1 MKGWGGPLLW
11 VALGAIPG
19 ALLRWGLPGTMVA
32 NTLGCFV
39 FGAAGLL
46 DSPSSRRRWLVGVGF
61 ASSLTTFSSWI
72 LELVRHLDAGQ
83 WAALLEQIL
92 RDGALGLAALQLGA
106 TLHRRVL
113 QRGPVC
119 RGWGPGF
126 RR

>member
-1 MKGWGGPLLW
+1 MKGWGMPFLW

-19 ALLRWGLPGTMVA
+19 ALLRWGLSSTVAA

-61 ASSLTTFSSWI
+61 SSSLTTFSSWI
-72 LELVRHLDAGQ
+72 LELMRHLEAGQ
-83 WAALLEQIL
+83 WGVLLGQIL
-92 RDGALGLAALQLGA
+92 RDGALGLGALQLGA
-106 TLHRRVL
+106 TLHRRL
-113 QRGPVC
+113 QR
-119 RGWGPGF
+119 RSAFSEWGSGF

>member
-11 VALGAIPG
+11 VALGASPG

-46 DSPSSRRRWLVGVGF
+46 DFPSSRRRWLVGVGF

-106 TLHRRVL
+106 TLHRRVF

>member
-1 MKGWGGPLLW
+1 MKRWGGPLLW

-19 ALLRWGLPGTMVA
+19 ALLRWGLPSTVVA

-46 DSPSSRRRWLVGVGF
+46 DSPSNRRRWLLGVGF

-83 WAALLEQIL
+83 GAALLGQIF
-92 RDGALGLAALQLGA
+92 RDVALGLAALQFGA
-106 TLHRRVL
+106 TLHRRA
-113 QRGPVC
+113 
-119 RGWGPGF
+119 F

>member
-1 MKGWGGPLLW
+1 MKEWGGPLLW

-19 ALLRWGLPGTMVA
+19 ALLRWVLPSTLVA

-46 DSPSSRRRWLVGVGF
+46 DSPSSRHRWLVGVGF
-61 ASSLTTFSSWI
+61 ASSLTTFSSWM

-83 WAALLEQIL
+83 WAALLGQIL

-106 TLHRRVL
+106 TLHRRV
-113 QRGPVC
+113 
-119 RGWGPGF
+119 